1 MRRSYVVEVLFTLIL
16 FTVFVLGS
24 FFILLFGAQGYRT
37 LVENQ
42 NHQEE
47 LRLTLSYL
55 STRVQQAPSASA
67 IAMEEIENIPC
78 LMIEEQLEGVTYVT
92 VIFYQDHSLWELFV
106 RKDRMDLSMATA
118 IASIENLTMQE
129 SQGQLI
135 FIATNQNQEQQTLI
149 LNPR

>member
-118 IASIENLTMQE
+118 IASIEDLTMQE